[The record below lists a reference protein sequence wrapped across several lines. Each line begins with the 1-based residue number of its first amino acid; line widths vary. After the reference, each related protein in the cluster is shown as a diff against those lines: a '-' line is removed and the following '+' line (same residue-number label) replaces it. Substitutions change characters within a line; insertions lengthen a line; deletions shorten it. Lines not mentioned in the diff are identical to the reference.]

1 MLVKSST
8 YIKVKDLALI
18 QKMKY
23 YKINKKDYLGGGQ
36 EWAMR
41 MKRNRENK
49 YVKSREPGSVVVTG
63 HGQKEDI
70 NLVL

>member
-1 MLVKSST
+1 MCVCVDGS
-8 YIKVKDLALI
+8 V
-18 QKMKY
+18 
-23 YKINKKDYLGGGQ
+23 GGGQ